1 MFKTLIIAVTSTAD
15 KSMTFFLYFQI
26 VFLNIVGRGPLKV
39 WCELCVYGQEM
50 GETEMITRV
59 LLRTQLGA
67 SLN

>member
-1 MFKTLIIAVTSTAD
+1 MLIIVVTSTEG
-15 KSMTFFLYFQI
+15 KVRTFFYI
-26 VFLNIVGRGPLKV
+26 SKEFLNIVGKGPLKV
-39 WCELCVYGQEM
+39 ECELCVYGQEK

>member
-1 MFKTLIIAVTSTAD
+1 ME
-15 KSMTFFLYFQI
+15 
-26 VFLNIVGRGPLKV
+26 
-39 WCELCVYGQEM
+39 CELCVYGLGK

>member
-1 MFKTLIIAVTSTAD
+1 MVE
-15 KSMTFFLYFQI
+15 
-26 VFLNIVGRGPLKV
+26 
-39 WCELCVYGQEM
+39 CELCVYGQEK